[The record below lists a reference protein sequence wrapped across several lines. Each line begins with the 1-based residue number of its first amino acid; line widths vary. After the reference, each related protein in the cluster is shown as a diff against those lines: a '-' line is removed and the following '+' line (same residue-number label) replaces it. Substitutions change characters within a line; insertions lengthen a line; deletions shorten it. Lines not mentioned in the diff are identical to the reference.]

1 MGLSV
6 EHFKNEIETALAVYD
21 KYVVCLEKTP
31 DECRE
36 SLESLT
42 KRAINVFEN
51 RGENLRHGIALDKH
65 VTVMLSQ
72 TDREIPLCAIYFN
85 LCSPYH
91 QERAKAEKIS
101 KEPTPEDES
110 SQSD

>member
-1 MGLSV
+1 MGLTV
-6 EHFKNEIETALAVYD
+6 EQFSNEIETALAVYD

-42 KRAINVFEN
+42 KRAIKVFEN
-51 RGENLRHGIALDKH
+51 RGPNLRHGIALDKH

-72 TDREIPLCAIYFN
+72 TNKEIPLCAIYFN

-91 QERAKAEKIS
+91 KEKAKEEEVRSESAS
-101 KEPTPEDES
+101 DES
-110 SQSD
+110 

>member
-1 MGLSV
+1 MDLTI
-6 EHFKNEIETALAVYD
+6 EYFKNEIETALAVYD

-51 RGENLRHGIALDKH
+51 RGPNLRHGIALDKH

-72 TDREIPLCAIYFN
+72 TNREIPLCAIYFN

-91 QERAKAEKIS
+91 REKEKAEKNS
-101 KEPTPEDES
+101 PAPPTDES
-110 SQSD
+110 

>member
-1 MGLSV
+1 MGLTINQ
-6 EHFKNEIETALAVYD
+6 FRNEIETALAVYD

-42 KRAINVFEN
+42 KRAIDVFEN
-51 RGENLRHGIALDKH
+51 RGPNLRHGIALDKH

-72 TDREIPLCAIYFN
+72 THREIPLCAIYFN

-91 QERAKAEKIS
+91 KEKAMAEKTS
-101 KEPTPEDES
+101 QGTPPDAETQEN
-110 SQSD
+110 

>member
-6 EHFKNEIETALAVYD
+6 EQFSNEIETALAVYD

-42 KRAINVFEN
+42 KRAIKVFEN
-51 RGENLRHGIALDKH
+51 RGPNLRHGIALDKH

-72 TDREIPLCAIYFN
+72 ANREIPLCAIYFN

-91 QERAKAEKIS
+91 KEKAKEEEVS
-101 KEPTPEDES
+101 PEPSSDES
-110 SQSD
+110 

>member
-1 MGLSV
+1 MDLTID
-6 EHFKNEIETALAVYD
+6 HFKSEIETALAVYD

-31 DECRE
+31 DECRT

-42 KRAINVFEN
+42 RRAIHVFEN
-51 RGENLRHGIALDKH
+51 RGPNLRHGIALDKH

-72 TDREIPLCAIYFN
+72 TNKEIPLCAIYFN

-91 QERAKAEKIS
+91 REQSKAAKAGTKPPS
-101 KEPTPEDES
+101 NEDS
-110 SQSD
+110 SSE

>member
-1 MGLSV
+1 MGLTI
-6 EHFKNEIETALAVYD
+6 EQFRNEIETALAIYD

-51 RGENLRHGIALDKH
+51 RGPNLRHGIALDKH

-72 TDREIPLCAIYFN
+72 ANREIPLCAIYFN

-91 QERAKAEKIS
+91 REKAKEDKVS
-101 KEPTPEDES
+101 VEPPTEEDNT
-110 SQSD
+110 